1 MQHGFAAPIHTT
13 FHEDSCYTAS
23 PVTTRSTSL
32 LRSAREHIPAT
43 LFTVVAALGLLQIT
57 ALILLTLYRHFDWSY
72 QAEQKRAVVQQ
83 LQLEVKELRERQ
95 KLSSDPA
102 YLEGLARKQ
111 GFIREGERVIVPKP

>member
-1 MQHGFAAPIHTT
+1 MQHGSVARIHTT
-13 FHEDSCYTAS
+13 FHKNSCYTAS
-23 PVTTRSTSL
+23 PVTNRGTSL
-32 LRSAREHIPAT
+32 LRAAREHIPAT
-43 LFTVVAALGLLQIT
+43 LFTIVAAVGLLQIT

-111 GFIREGERVIVPKP
+111 GFIRDGERVIVPKP